1 MPLHQQIA
9 ARLEQAFSQ
18 QGFAEPSVA
27 ELKTA
32 ADVSLRTL
40 YRHFPSKEAMVIGA
54 LEHRHARYL
63 GYLSDGEPAPGKD
76 ALRHLF
82 KRLGDWMKHDAPH
95 GCLSM
100 SAFVAFPGQPQIV
113 AAVRHHKQDMVA
125 LMAHLSGRPD
135 LAQALF
141 LLHEGASAAWPLLD
155 EQAIHAAENAALQ
168 LLEGIPS

>member
-1 MPLHQQIA
+1 M
-9 ARLEQAFSQ
+9 
-18 QGFAEPSVA
+18 A

-63 GYLSDGEPAPGKD
+63 SFLSGGEPTPGKD

-82 KRLGDWMKHDAPH
+82 KRLGDWMNNDAPH

-100 SAFVAFPGQPQIV
+100 SAFVAFPGHPQIV

-125 LMAHLSGRPD
+125 LMARLSGRPD
-135 LAQALF
+135 LAEALF
-141 LLHEGASAAWPLLD
+141 LLHEGASAAWPLLG
-155 EQAIHAAENAALQ
+155 EQAIHAAEKAALQ
-168 LLEGIPS
+168 LIEGAPS